1 MAEARR
7 PSDQVDRLVTATG
20 RRLYITTLGLVALL
34 IVGIGVATA
43 VAGLR
48 SLDADVDRALT
59 ATVDAALARLDG
71 ELPSVNE
78 QPETDEPPSGASDT
92 FVLDL
97 RPDGTVVAN
106 PSRVALTGLP
116 VADALTVAE
125 SVGRDARTVDLGGLP
140 VRLMTARI
148 GSAQDPVGFVQA
160 GFVLTLHDREG
171 RSLVLTVAL
180 AGLAGLAGAAFV
192 TLLVTRRALT
202 PIRRAFDAQRRFVA
216 DASHELRTPTAII
229 RATAEV
235 LEREG
240 AVAPEGRPLLADIVA
255 ESDRLGRLVGDLLAL
270 ATTSGGALAVA
281 RAPVDL
287 DDVAT
292 TAARRAERLA
302 ADRAVRIDVRKSSA
316 GPFTVDGDLDRLI
329 QLALILLDN
338 AIDHAP
344 DGTPVELDVTRDG
357 SAIRL
362 SVSDSGPGIPPAD
375 RERVFEPFARLDRAD
390 RRASGNAGLGLAIG
404 RRIAGAHGGSVV
416 ATERPGGGARFVVT
430 LPASRGKPALP
441 AAGEAP
447 RR

>member
-34 IVGIGVATA
+34 IVGVGIATA

-97 RPDGTVVAN
+97 RPDGAIVAN

-116 VADALTVAE
+116 VADAITGAG
-125 SVGRDARTVDLGGLP
+125 SAGRDARTVELGGIP

-160 GFVLTLHDREG
+160 GFVLTLHDRESQG
-171 RSLVLTVAL
+171 LVLTVTL
-180 AGLAGLAGAAFV
+180 VGLAGLAGAALV

-240 AVAPEGRPLLADIVA
+240 AVTPEGRALVADIVA

-270 ATTSGGALAVA
+270 ATTSAGDRDIA

-287 DDVAT
+287 GEIAD

-302 ADRAVRIDVRKSSA
+302 VDRAVRIDVRKA
-316 GPFTVDGDLDRLI
+316 PGGPFTVDGDLDRLV
-329 QLALILLDN
+329 QLTLILLDN

-344 DGTPVELDVTRDG
+344 DGTPVELAVTREG

-375 RERVFEPFARLDRAD
+375 RERIFEPFARLDRAD
-390 RRASGNAGLGLAIG
+390 RRGSGNAGLGLAIG
-404 RRIAGAHGGSVV
+404 RRIAGAHGGSLV
-416 ATERPGGGARFVVT
+416 AIERPGGGGRFVVT
-430 LPASRGKPALP
+430 LAASRNRPGAP